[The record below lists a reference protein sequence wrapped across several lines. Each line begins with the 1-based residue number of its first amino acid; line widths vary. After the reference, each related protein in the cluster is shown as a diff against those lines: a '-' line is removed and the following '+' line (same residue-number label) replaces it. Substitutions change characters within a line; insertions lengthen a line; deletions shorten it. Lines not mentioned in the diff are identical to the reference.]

1 MARPAQEYG
10 YPLYPEFFKGA
21 DVNNASQ
28 FLAGPSDDELLTA
41 GSAETMAMSDGV
53 TLGSWVVCW

>member
-1 MARPAQEYG
+1 M
-10 YPLYPEFFKGA
+10 
-21 DVNNASQ
+21 NNASQ